1 MEMSIDEART
11 ALGKERKYALHENK
25 QAFDMAISIMRKY
38 QQIQEI
44 VNHWNNTGGS
54 AEESDI
60 LDYIE
65 EVLKD
70 GKI

>member
-1 MEMSIDEART
+1 MVMTIDDCML
-11 ALGKERKYALHENK
+11 ALTKERKTALHENK

-54 AEESDI
+54 TEESDI

-70 GKI
+70 GKV